1 MKNNLDVHLFSQA
14 DHSCP
19 VSFKQKQQQ
28 HKATSWCI
36 SCTNICGAVA
46 GKLVKQKTTNYPVGK
61 VSRKYS
67 SDLEIGEALKMG
79 EDAGLA
85 LVSFSSFFI
94 FFVSNVCIIIFF

>member
-46 GKLVKQKTTNYPVGK
+46 GKLVKPKTTNYPVGK

-67 SDLEIGEALKMG
+67 SDLEIDEALKIG
-79 EDAGLA
+79 EDAALA
-85 LVSFSSFFI
+85 LDSFSSFFPKKI
-94 FFVSNVCIIIFF
+94 WQ